1 VSTVADPFAFLSPAA
16 AEGAVLRTPME
27 RNHRAAGA
35 EFEDRDGWRVAD
47 YPSNGDAPAWAAD
60 ISRS

>member
-1 VSTVADPFAFLSPAA
+1 MSTVADPFAFLSPAA
-16 AEGAVLRTPME
+16 ADGAVLRTPME

-47 YPSNGDAPAWAAD
+47 YP
-60 ISRS
+60 